1 MRGGSLTRYHTPSM
15 RGGALA
21 NDLVRIAGPSIL
33 KSVGHGLQSF
43 QDGSSLQQAMAVSGS
58 ELKRGLKR
66 KLPAAA
72 GMLAKAA
79 VKRGYKKK
87 VKRVRDILGV

>member
-1 MRGGSLTRYHTPSM
+1 M

-21 NDLVRIAGPSIL
+21 NDLVKIAGPAIL
-33 KSVGHGLQSF
+33 KSVGHGLQAF
-43 QDGSSLQQAMAVSGS
+43 QDRSSLQQAMAVSGS

-66 KLPAAA
+66 RLPAAA

-79 VKRGYKKK
+79 VKRG
-87 VKRVRDILGV
+87 

>member
-1 MRGGSLTRYHTPSM
+1 
-15 RGGALA
+15 
-21 NDLVRIAGPSIL
+21 
-33 KSVGHGLQSF
+33 
-43 QDGSSLQQAMAVSGS
+43 MAVSGS

-66 KLPAAA
+66 RLPAAA

>member
-1 MRGGSLTRYHTPSM
+1 
-15 RGGALA
+15 
-21 NDLVRIAGPSIL
+21 
-33 KSVGHGLQSF
+33 
-43 QDGSSLQQAMAVSGS
+43 MAVSGS

-87 VKRVRDILGV
+87 GKRVRDILGV